1 MGWASDRGAGGRR
14 FDSRRAQTTF
24 LGPLGDEFV
33 CIFTYVG
40 AGLGYF
46 WGVTFGRVGVTFGR
60 VGLTFG
66 RVGVTFWSN
75 LGCLG
80 MCLGVARGRFRMG
93 LGWFWKKCPAR
104 SENRNFQKWLGVFL
118 LSRAAR
124 E

>member
-14 FDSRRAQTTF
+14 FDSRRPQTTF
-24 LGPLGDEFV
+24 SGPLGNEFV

-46 WGVTFGRVGVTFGR
+46 WGVTFGRVGVTFD
-60 VGLTFG
+60 

-80 MCLGVARGRFRMG
+80 MCLGVARGRFRMD
-93 LGWFWKKCPAR
+93 LGWFLKIM
-104 SENRNFQKWLGVFL
+104 SDEV
-118 LSRAAR
+118 
-124 E
+124 ET